1 MVEYWYGYMFIC
13 YIVKCYKYIEID
25 VVEKKINFDENR
37 Y

>member
-1 MVEYWYGYMFIC
+1 MFIC
-13 YIVKCYKYIEID
+13 YIVKYYIYIEID